1 MACTPFIWIHY
12 HFNTFEGHET
22 LRHARLAGR
31 VTLQCGDDRRT
42 KGCLGP
48 ALRSDQ
54 PPESMVSAMFL
65 LEHLNDLRM
74 GEKVAIVLDGD
85 ITGLT
90 SGQIPRRVGGDGSL
104 CVLSRMLTLTL
115 AGRRFSRQDRSCA
128 GFGTVIGL
136 RKCATAGNHD
146 FDTRRLHLVRIAAA
160 IVEKKTRILVTPPA
174 SCPQQGCCC
183 ACSSIRSPHRKQPDA
198 SAQITP
204 ETSIQTT
211 QDSNHRPDF

>member
-115 AGRRFSRQDRSCA
+115 AGRRFSRQDRSCV
-128 GFGTVIGL
+128 GFGTGGKHGACLEGGGTLRHRRADGAEVAQGRQRPVLSLAPEPIGAVEHRTHL
-136 RKCATAGNHD
+136 CRPRLLLNL
-146 FDTRRLHLVRIAAA
+146 FDGLEFAQVMR
-160 IVEKKTRILVTPPA
+160 PA
-174 SCPQQGCCC
+174 EGVGVYMV
-183 ACSSIRSPHRKQPDA
+183 
-198 SAQITP
+198 
-204 ETSIQTT
+204 
-211 QDSNHRPDF
+211 